1 MPDWEK
7 APPAEWERRLR
18 EISPITDTL
27 AHLRFRWRAPQPDWF
42 HPDEGQW
49 ELYSCTPRQ
58 MVTPDRASQF
68 DVHWSDLP
76 QAKQAG
82 RKTFVTSYQFA
93 MWHQHNV
100 DAHRFW
106 VLQGPAGGTPAIYTE
121 RERAILRSIDQPEEA
136 PPFGLLPAC
145 DFDELAVSKILLRD
159 RFLQYQKDV
168 DALKRTN
175 SVAAQLAETEAAEK
189 LFRERFLD
197 EWYER
202 MRPQAE
208 FLQSYLRTSEAEMT
222 MRKAT
227 REETDAV
234 AQWKDHFKEYGTV
247 ISAGVAGSRKVQV
260 AVR

>member
-1 MPDWEK
+1 MFDWEQ

-18 EISPITDTL
+18 EISPITDQM
-27 AHLRFRWRAPQPDWF
+27 AHLRFRWRSPQPHWF

-49 ELYSCTPRQ
+49 ELYACTPRQ
-58 MVTPDRASQF
+58 MVTPDRAAQF
-68 DVHWSDLP
+68 AKHWADLP
-76 QAKQAG
+76 KSQQAG
-82 RKTFVTSYQFA
+82 RKAFVTTYQYH
-93 MWHQHNV
+93 MWHRHGV

-121 RERAILRSIDQPEEA
+121 REQAILRSIDQPTEA

-145 DFDELAVSKILLRD
+145 DFDELAVRNILIRD
-159 RFLQYQKDV
+159 RFLRYQKDA
-168 DALKRTN
+168 DALRKAN
-175 SVAAQLAETEAAEK
+175 SVLAQVTETEEAER

-197 EWYER
+197 EWYAR

-208 FLQSYLRTSEAEMT
+208 FLQSYLRTSEADMT

-227 REETDAV
+227 REETDAA
-234 AQWKDHFKEYGTV
+234 AQWKDHFKEYGSV
-247 ISAGVAGSRKVQV
+247 PNAGVAGSRKVQV